1 MMVKAATV
9 EINPAAQTGYTPITV
24 NRDNTWRFE
33 AGNRVHELIDTE
45 GNVYTMQSFS
55 RIVDEALS
63 YEDLETLGD
72 RLSLPDGWRYRVRML
87 EEDSMFKPSERLPSF
102 KMSFKTRTNGARTVK
117 LTQATSVS
125 KK

>member
-1 MMVKAATV
+1 M
-9 EINPAAQTGYTPITV
+9 
-24 NRDNTWRFE
+24 
-33 AGNRVHELIDTE
+33 HELIDTE

-87 EEDSMFKPSERLPSF
+87 EEDLDVQAIGTATVLQDELQN
-102 KMSFKTRTNGARTVK
+102 TYQWARTVK